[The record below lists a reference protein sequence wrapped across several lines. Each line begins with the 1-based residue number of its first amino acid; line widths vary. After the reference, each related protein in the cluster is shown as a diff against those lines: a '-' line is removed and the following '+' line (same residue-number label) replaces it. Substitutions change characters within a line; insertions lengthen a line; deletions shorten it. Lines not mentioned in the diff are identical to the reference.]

1 MKYSEYDIVDFL
13 LDEFFIQWIKNPD
26 QNNRHFWEKW
36 IQEHP
41 EKRELVMQAASLIRS
56 VKYAEDPEISDGMYV
71 EIFENVIKADSEKDR
86 RSVPEGGDFSF
97 FNLKNMVAVVL
108 IGFCATMVYLQMIAI
123 DKTALPAQSEE
134 ELITR
139 KVPIGKRAVL
149 TFADGS
155 KVFLNAESEL
165 IYPKNQSP
173 DQRWVQLKG
182 EAFFEVEKEKRP
194 FKVLTGDSE
203 IVVLGTSFNVK
214 EANQEL
220 AVALV
225 SGKVHVKDR
234 EGNQYDLAPLEMLMV
249 NKAGKVSKSGF
260 DVLAVTGWKDRILV
274 FRDDDLEQVIKKLE
288 HWYGVDLDFSG
299 EVSATWNYS
308 GTYHNENL
316 ENVLKG
322 ISLTSGLEYR
332 MEKGNVFLYNRN
344 Q

>member
-41 EKRELVMQAASLIRS
+41 EKRGLVMQAASLIRS
-56 VKYAEDPEISDGMYV
+56 VKYGDDPEITDAMYV
-71 EIFENVIKADSEKDR
+71 EIFENVIKTDSEKQR
-86 RSVPEGGDFSF
+86 GSVSDGGNFSF
-97 FNLKNMVAVVL
+97 FNLKNMVAVIL
-108 IGFCATMVYLQMIAI
+108 IGFCATMVYLQMVASNETVISPP
-123 DKTALPAQSEE
+123 TEE
-134 ELITR
+134 VLITR
-139 KVPIGKRAVL
+139 TVPAGKRAIVTL
-149 TFADGS
+149 ADGS

-165 IYPKNQSP
+165 IYPKQQSP

-194 FKVLTGDSE
+194 FKVLTDYSE
-203 IVVLGTSFNVK
+203 IAVLGTAFNVK
-214 EANQEL
+214 EAHQEL
-220 AVALV
+220 SVALV

-234 EGNQYDLAPLEMLMV
+234 EGNQYDLAPLEMLTV
-249 NKAGKVSKSGF
+249 DKAGKASKSGF

-274 FRDDDLEQVIKKLE
+274 FQDDDLEQVIKKLE

-322 ISLTSGLEYR
+322 ISLTSGLDYR
-332 MEKGNVFLYNRN
+332 LEKGKVFLYNRN
-344 Q
+344 K